1 MEMIIRE
8 FVTAPPTSALQR
20 HDARPLGA
28 VREFAGALHAQL
40 RLPRIGRWPSRVR
53 RAAGELG
60 FAAGQFWG
68 HGVDKSSCCL
78 LSL

>member
-8 FVTAPPTSALQR
+8 FVTAQPTSALQR

-40 RLPRIGRWPSRVR
+40 RLPRGGR
-53 RAAGELG
+53 
-60 FAAGQFWG
+60 
-68 HGVDKSSCCL
+68 
-78 LSL
+78 